1 MTHITKGANAP
12 VPTAPLR
19 VAVGRNRVPGVP
31 AVEAAALL
39 LDATGAVRGDAD
51 IVFHGQ
57 PAHPS
62 GTVRHVGTGEGGGQL
77 AEWLELDLPRI
88 EPAVQRVLIA
98 GSCDDGVFGQVPG
111 LYAQVVAPDGTV
123 LAHYDV
129 TDASSETAFV
139 LGELYRR
146 DGAWRFR
153 AVGQGYDS
161 GLAGLA
167 TDFGV
172 VVAEPAAAPAAQAVP
187 PVAPAA
193 AAPVSGPVPLTGVGK
208 SGVAPAGGAAP
219 GLPAPSTTPSVPAP
233 SAPAPSAPSAP
244 SAPAPSAPAPFA
256 PTPSVP
262 APSAPAPFVPAAGAE
277 PVPSGVT
284 VLGGD
289 TPSWQGEPFEFEP
302 LTFTGEKS
310 RTITVDL
317 PFPVD
322 SGPVILEAKV
332 QQYHF
337 LHVEIPGREDDV
349 FCNDLPDHYGR
360 ALLVPPRKGG
370 PLKLKVRHSGQWE
383 LTVLPL
389 SAARRLGAGTIEGSG
404 REVFLHT
411 GPPAEVKVRATDRNS
426 GWFQLNQHTGETFY
440 DLRRPSEELVHAW
453 NGRRVK
459 ETVKLP
465 EGPLLLV
472 IDKSRHQW
480 ELTVE
485 PEKTPSRSGRRASG
499 VYEGTGDKKITLVG
513 PRPGRPSLVRYEFK
527 DAEYSYGVEAR
538 SVDEFGDETDWLNT
552 HAHGVRGTSL
562 VFGGGAAERTVRVK
576 HSGPWS
582 FELLPEEQA
591 PLITGAVEGRGT
603 TVLRYQGPPTLMTV
617 RRVSRKKDGVLVARA
632 WNHPYGKSV
641 IIADV
646 SNRHRPAL
654 GPLWVDPGGTCFVL
668 VLCPESTKWRLEPTA
683 LTEAPLLDRRTQ
695 GTAYGVVRHTG
706 PATEVTYVS
715 TDGLQHLY
723 QLDENLFPRRKVTA
737 TSGPYH
743 ISEGIYHVR
752 AIGDWVIEKR
762 S

>member
-12 VPTAPLR
+12 VTTVPLR
-19 VAVGRNRVPGVP
+19 VAVGRSRVPGVP

-39 LDATGAVRGDAD
+39 LDATGSVRGDAD

-123 LAHYDV
+123 VAHYDV

-139 LGELYRR
+139 LGEFYRR
-146 DGAWRFR
+146 DGAWKFR

-172 VVAEPAAAPAAQAVP
+172 VVAGSAAAPVAHAAP

-208 SGVAPAGGAAP
+208 TGVAPAGGAASAV
-219 GLPAPSTTPSVPAP
+219 PAPPVVQPAGTAFPAFAPPASTQAAVPAASVSVPAP
-233 SAPAPSAPSAP
+233 AAAPY
-244 SAPAPSAPAPFA
+244 
-256 PTPSVP
+256 
-262 APSAPAPFVPAAGAE
+262 
-277 PVPSGVT
+277 GVT
-284 VLGGD
+284 VLTDDD
-289 TPSWQGEPFEFEP
+289 TPSWGGEPFEFEP
-302 LTFTGEKS
+302 RTFTGDKAK
-310 RTITVDL
+310 TITVDL
-317 PFPVD
+317 PFPPD

-332 QQYHF
+332 RDYDF
-337 LHVEIPGREDDV
+337 LHVQIPGREDDV
-349 FCNDLPDHYGR
+349 FCDDLPDRHSR

-370 PLKLKVRHSGQWE
+370 PLKLKVRHDGKWE

-411 GPPAEVKVRATDRNS
+411 GPAAEVKVRATDRHN
-426 GWFQLNQHTGETFY
+426 GWFQLNYHAGDTVGE
-440 DLRRPSEELVHAW
+440 LRRPAEELVHAW

-459 ETVKLP
+459 ETVRIP

-472 IDKSRHQW
+472 IDKSRHRW
-480 ELTVE
+480 EFTVE
-485 PEKTPSRSGRRASG
+485 PEKTRSRSERRAAG
-499 VYEGTGDKKITLVG
+499 VYEGKGDKKITLVS
-513 PRPGRPSLVRYEFK
+513 PRPGRPALARYEFG
-527 DAEYSYGVEAR
+527 DAEHRYGVEAR
-538 SVDEFGDETDWLNT
+538 AVDEYGDETEWVNT
-552 HAHGVRGTSL
+552 HAHGVRGTAL
-562 VFGGGAAERTVRVK
+562 IFVAGAPDRTVQVK
-576 HSGPWS
+576 CPGEWN
-582 FELLPEEQA
+582 FQLLPEEQA
-591 PLITGAVEGRGT
+591 PLITGPVEGRGT
-603 TVLRYQGPPTLMTV
+603 TVLRYQGPPTLMIL
-617 RRVSRKKDGVLVARA
+617 RRTSRKKEGRLAAYA
-632 WNHPYGKSV
+632 WNHPYGKSA

-646 SNRHRPAL
+646 SDRHRPAL
-654 GPLWVDPGGTCFVL
+654 GPVWVDPGGTCFV
-668 VLCPESTKWRLEPTA
+668 VVGCPESTKWRLEPAAFTD
-683 LTEAPLLDRRTQ
+683 APLLGARTQ

-706 PATEVTYVS
+706 PDTEVSIVS
-715 TDGLQHLY
+715 TGGIQHLY

-737 TSGPYH
+737 TSGPHH
-743 ISEGIYHVR
+743 ISEGILHVR

>member
-12 VPTAPLR
+12 VPAVPLR
-19 VAVGRNRVPGVP
+19 VAVGRSRVPGVP

-39 LDATGAVRGDAD
+39 LDATGSVRGDAD

-62 GTVRHVGTGEGGGQL
+62 GTVRHMGTGEGGGQL

-111 LYAQVVAPDGTV
+111 LYAQVVAPDGAV
-123 LAHYDV
+123 VAHYDV

-139 LGELYRR
+139 LGEFYRR
-146 DGAWRFR
+146 DGAWKFR

-172 VVAEPAAAPAAQAVP
+172 VVAGSAAAPVAQAAP
-187 PVAPAA
+187 PPAPAA
-193 AAPVSGPVPLTGVGK
+193 AAPGSGPVPLTGVGK
-208 SGVAPAGGAAP
+208 TGVAPAGGAASA
-219 GLPAPSTTPSVPAP
+219 GPAPTVVQPAGPASPAFAPPASTPPAFTPVAVPGPAPVPAVP
-233 SAPAPSAPSAP
+233 AATAPAPAAAPYD
-244 SAPAPSAPAPFA
+244 
-256 PTPSVP
+256 
-262 APSAPAPFVPAAGAE
+262 
-277 PVPSGVT
+277 VT
-284 VLGGD
+284 VLADDD
-289 TPSWQGEPFEFEP
+289 TPSWGGEPFEFEP
-302 LTFTGEKS
+302 RTFTGDKA

-317 PFPVD
+317 PFPPD

-332 QQYHF
+332 RDYDF
-337 LHVEIPGREDDV
+337 LHVQIPGREDDV
-349 FCNDLPDHYGR
+349 FCDDLPDRHSR

-370 PLKLKVRHSGQWE
+370 PLKLKVRHDGKWE

-389 SAARRLGAGTIEGSG
+389 SAARRLGAGTFEGSG

-411 GPPAEVKVRATDRNS
+411 GPAAEVKVRATDRHN
-426 GWFQLNQHTGETFY
+426 GWFQLNYHAGDSLDE
-440 DLRRPSEELVHAW
+440 LRRPAEELVHAW

-459 ETVKLP
+459 ETVRIP

-485 PEKTPSRSGRRASG
+485 PEKTRGRSGRRAAG
-499 VYEGTGDKKITLVG
+499 VYEGKGDKKITLVS
-513 PRPGRPSLVRYEFK
+513 PRPGRPALVRYEFR
-527 DAEYSYGVEAR
+527 DAEHSYGVEAR
-538 SVDEFGDETDWLNT
+538 SVDEYGDETEWVNT
-552 HAHGVRGTSL
+552 HAHGLRGTAL
-562 VFGGGAAERTVRVK
+562 TFGAGASERTVQVK

-591 PLITGAVEGRGT
+591 PLITGPVEGRGT
-603 TVLRYQGPPTLMTV
+603 TALRYQGPPTLMTV
-617 RRVSRKKDGVLVARA
+617 RRTSRKKEGRLTAHA
-632 WNHPYGKSV
+632 WNHPYGKST

-646 SNRHRPAL
+646 SDRHRPAL
-654 GPLWVDPGGTCFVL
+654 GPVWVDPGGTCFIL
-668 VLCPESTKWRLEPTA
+668 IGCPESTKWRLEPAAFTD
-683 LTEAPLLDRRTQ
+683 APLLGARTQ

-706 PATEVTYVS
+706 PDTEVSIVS
-715 TDGLQHLY
+715 TGGIQHLY

-737 TSGPYH
+737 TSGPHH
-743 ISEGIYHVR
+743 ISEGILHVR
-752 AIGDWVIEKR
+752 AIGDWVIERR